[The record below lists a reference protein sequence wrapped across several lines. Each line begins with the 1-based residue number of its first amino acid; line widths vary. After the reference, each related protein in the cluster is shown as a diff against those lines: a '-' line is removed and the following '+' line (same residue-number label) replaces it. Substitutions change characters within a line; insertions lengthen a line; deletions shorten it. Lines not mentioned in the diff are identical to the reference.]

1 MAAWRK
7 LSAVS
12 SFLYRFPRKL
22 IFSSKVIGQP
32 LFVAVYQII
41 WCTSNQERLQVQGG
55 SLPSTSSPTLLRH
68 SIFPRRNQMKNGS
81 ECCQIFHHYCTWLLD
96 LLPLQHKKLIAAQTI
111 QALRKKTIPTK
122 QQHRPPTSRNIRG
135 AGGKFVKSTRQLQK
149 NALQCSDDKRRR
161 GFLLWNAKRKLDL
174 QTPEE
179 DEPLPKMR
187 SRITEAIVKFMFT
200 KSKNRMR

>member
-41 WCTSNQERLQVQGG
+41 WCTSNQERLQVQGV
-55 SLPSTSSPTLLRH
+55 SLLSTSSPTLLKARH

-81 ECCQIFHHYCTWLLD
+81 ECCQIFHHYCTWLLE

-122 QQHRPPTSRNIRG
+122 QQHRPPQQVVISAVQEASLSNLLGSFRETHSSVLMIKE
-135 AGGKFVKSTRQLQK
+135 GGDSCCGMQSESLIYRLPKRTNLCLRCALESPRQL
-149 NALQCSDDKRRR
+149 
-161 GFLLWNAKRKLDL
+161 
-174 QTPEE
+174 
-179 DEPLPKMR
+179 
-187 SRITEAIVKFMFT
+187 
-200 KSKNRMR
+200 